1 MSLLQITDNHDW
13 KDYKSFFIDET
24 EAECHLP
31 NLQKIADINIKE
43 LSLDDNPNLL
53 IFPRDLNHHGDK
65 IGDNCI
71 ISLNHRNE
79 ISTSNMMGFVGINET
94 QIDIKSRFAK
104 EDREDYF
111 LHYMLEKVFS
121 INLFDMKHSSSEEQ
135 IFDFLIY
142 LFPYFL
148 KKALAQGLFK
158 KYRRYEH
165 NNANVKGPINISR
178 HIKENIPFRGT
189 ISYSTRE
196 HSYDNE
202 ITQLIRHTIEFIRT
216 KKNSSHI
223 LNIDNETK
231 ECVNQIIMATSS
243 YNLRERDKIIS
254 KNLRPMQHPYY
265 SEYSILQK
273 ICLQILRHESIKFG
287 QEKDKVY
294 GILFD
299 GAWLWEEYLNTILSK
314 LGFKH
319 PQNKNS
325 KGGFPMFVNEK
336 DNDELD
342 NNSRRL
348 YPDFYK
354 EDFIIDAKYKHLE
367 RGVGREDLY
376 QVVTYMHCKKAE
388 NGAYI
393 YPCKDENI
401 KSIKHKLCGYG
412 GNIFIVP
419 FLIPQSSENYNCFRN
434 NILKSENNL
443 STCDFLSSE
452 SKH

>member
-1 MSLLQITDNHDW
+1 MSLFQITDNHDW
-13 KDYKSFFIDET
+13 KDCRSFFIDSN
-24 EAECHLP
+24 CSDDDIQ
-31 NLQKIADINIKE
+31 NLRKIADVKIKD
-43 LSLDDNPNLL
+43 LSFDDNPNLL
-53 IFPRDLNHHGDK
+53 VFPRDLNCHGDK
-65 IGDNCI
+65 ISESNI
-71 ISLNHRNE
+71 ISMNHRNE

-165 NNANVKGPINISR
+165 NNANVKGPIDISR

-254 KNLRPMQHPYY
+254 KNLRTMQHPYY

-273 ICLQILRHESIKFG
+273 ICLKILRHESIKFG

-299 GAWLWEEYLNTILSK
+299 GAWLWEEFLFTILK
-314 LGFKH
+314 DYGFKH
-319 PQNKNS
+319 PKNKDVS
-325 KGGFPMFVNEK
+325 GGFRMFK
-336 DNDELD
+336 DAKSYDDIDD
-342 NNSRRL
+342 NYRRL

-354 EDFIIDAKYKHLE
+354 DDFVIDAKYKHLE
-367 RGVGREDLY
+367 SGVGREDLY
-376 QVVTYMHCKKAE
+376 QLVTYMYCKKAT

-393 YPCKDENI
+393 YHCKDKNI
-401 KSIKHKLCGYG
+401 KAFKYQLVGYEG
-412 GNIFIVP
+412 FISVVP
-419 FLIPQSSENYNCFRN
+419 FYVPQSANSYEEFVYLIN
-434 NILKSENNL
+434 N
-443 STCDFLSSE
+443 
-452 SKH
+452 